1 MVGFEVTP
9 TTWWVDISPARLP
22 ERSRSR
28 LRSSNH
34 TATPASLRDSSASL
48 LMSLAPSSTG
58 DVRPRHR
65 VGPRRTSSRRGP
77 YGSACGLGGAL
88 THGRDDRLGGDPE
101 LLVQGLVRS
110 RGTEVLQAH
119 RHTGVADVLAP
130 AQGHTG
136 LDGDPSTHRGGQDL
150 LAVALALGLE
160 PLHTRHRD
168 HTGGGAG
175 LLE

>member
-65 VGPRRTSSRRGP
+65 VGRRRTSSRRGP
-77 YGSACGLGGAL
+77 YGQACGLGGAPA
-88 THGRDDRLGGDPE
+88 HGRAYRLGGGTG
-101 LLVQGLVRS
+101 LLIQGL
-110 RGTEVLQAH
+110 L
-119 RHTGVADVLAP
+119 
-130 AQGHTG
+130 
-136 LDGDPSTHRGGQDL
+136 
-150 LAVALALGLE
+150 
-160 PLHTRHRD
+160 
-168 HTGGGAG
+168 
-175 LLE
+175 